1 MAGPLGLGK
10 AARGAARY
18 VADGVAETLWPT
30 RCAGCEAPGALL
42 CPECTAALPAIDQDR
57 ACRRC
62 GAPFGSLVCT
72 ECNGCVARASDD
84 GADGE
89 EGPQDGLE
97 CLDAVCC
104 YGVHEWP
111 LDRLIRMYKD
121 AGERRAAPLLGRM
134 VVQAV
139 ERSHL
144 LEGAP
149 AAPAAPVPPAAPVS
163 PGALSAP
170 APRVDAVT
178 FVPCTPEAYARRGFD
193 HMEAVA
199 RSVAEGLAL
208 PFLDALARR
217 APQDQRGLGRVG
229 RTANAR
235 RSLVP
240 VLPLDG
246 ARLLLVDDVLTTGA
260 TLSAAAAALRAGG
273 AVWVAGATVARAW

>member
-10 AARGAARY
+10 AALGAARY

-30 RCAGCEAPGALL
+30 RCAGCEAPGSLL

-72 ECNGCVARASDD
+72 ECNGCVARASEE
-84 GADGE
+84 GADGG
-89 EGPQDGLE
+89 EGTGDGLE

-104 YGVHEWP
+104 YGIHEWP
-111 LDRLIRMYKD
+111 LDRLIRVYKD

-134 VVQAV
+134 IVQAV
-139 ERSHL
+139 ERSRI

-149 AAPAAPVPPAAPVS
+149 AAPGS
-163 PGALSAP
+163 PG
-170 APRVDAVT
+170 PRVDAVT

-199 RSVAEGLAL
+199 RTVAEGLGV

-217 APQDQRGLGRVG
+217 APQDQRGLGRAD

-240 VLPLDG
+240 VVPLDG